1 VPGEAR
7 EGKILMLKG
16 LAGKTLVVTGAA
28 GEIGAAV
35 CHRMAEEGCAI
46 VAADID
52 GGAVEDV
59 AGKLGDSV
67 VPVVADVTTPEGA
80 AACVEAA
87 VRTFGRMDLFHAN
100 AGVECQVRPV
110 ADLDIADYDRVFAVN
125 VRGAFL
131 CAQAA
136 VRRFVQQGGGG
147 GLLFT
152 ASIAAL
158 MGSAGMSVY
167 NSSKHAVHGLAR
179 CLSREVGAQGIRV
192 NTLAP
197 GVVDS
202 RMMRSLEGGL
212 GALSGVDAAGVKA
225 GYEQGVPL
233 GRYATPEEVAATAA
247 WILSDEVPY
256 LHGEIITVG
265 GGIAP

>member
-1 VPGEAR
+1 
-7 EGKILMLKG
+7 MLKG
-16 LAGKTLVVTGAA
+16 LAGKTAVVTGAA

-35 CHRMAEEGCAI
+35 CRRLAEEGCTV

-52 GGAVEDV
+52 RSAVEDM
-59 AGKLGDSV
+59 AGKLGDGV
-67 VPVVADVTTPEGA
+67 VPVTADVTTPEGA
-80 AACVEAA
+80 TACVDAA
-87 VRTFGRMDLFHAN
+87 VETSGRLDLFHAN
-100 AGVECQVRPV
+100 AGVECRVRSV
-110 ADLDIADYDRVFAVN
+110 ADLDIADYDRVFDVN

-136 VRRFVQQGGGG
+136 VRRFTEQGGGG

-158 MGSAGMSVY
+158 MGTAGTSVY
-167 NSSKHAVHGLAR
+167 NASKHAVHGLAR
-179 CLSREVGAQGIRV
+179 CLAREVGAQGIRV

-197 GVVDS
+197 GVVDT
-202 RMMRSLEGGL
+202 RMMRSLEEGL
-212 GALSGVDAAGVKA
+212 GPLAGVAAADFKTA
-225 GYEQGVPL
+225 MEQQVPL
-233 GRYATPEEVAATAA
+233 GRYATPDEVAATAA

-256 LHGEIITVG
+256 LHGEVVTVG

>member
-1 VPGEAR
+1 MLREAGER
-7 EGKILMLKG
+7 EIFMLKG
-16 LAGKTLVVTGAA
+16 LAGKTVVVTGAA

-35 CHRMAEEGCAI
+35 CRRMAAEGCAV

-52 GGAVEDV
+52 GHAVEDV
-59 AGKLGDSV
+59 AGKLGDGV
-67 VPVVADVTTPEGA
+67 VPVAADVTTPEGA
-80 AACVEAA
+80 AACVDTA

-100 AGVECQVRPV
+100 AGVECQVRSI
-110 ADLDIADYDRVFAVN
+110 AELDIADYDRVFAVN

-131 CAQAA
+131 CAHAA
-136 VRRFVQQGGGG
+136 VRQFIEQGGGG

-179 CLSREVGAQGIRV
+179 CLSREVGSQGIRV

-197 GVVDS
+197 GVVDT
-202 RMMRSLEGGL
+202 RMMRSIEGGL
-212 GALSGVDAAGVKA
+212 GTLSGVDAAGVKA
-225 GYEQGVPL
+225 GFEQGVPL
-233 GRYATPEEVAATAA
+233 GRYASPEEVAATAA

-256 LHGEIITVG
+256 LHGEMITVG